1 MRTRLLDDT
10 EDDDPILSVVN
21 LIDVFLVIIAALL
34 IAVARHPLN
43 PFAAGDL
50 TVIRNAGQ
58 PDMEIV
64 LKKGDQISRFRGE
77 GEAGAGRGVKAG
89 TAYRME
95 DGSLVYV
102 PE

>member
-1 MRTRLLDDT
+1 
-10 EDDDPILSVVN
+10 
-21 LIDVFLVIIAALL
+21 
-34 IAVARHPLN
+34 VARHPLN

-64 LKKGDQISRFRGE
+64 VRKGDQLSRFRGE
-77 GEAGAGRGVKAG
+77 GEAGTGRGVKAG